1 MLMLTICDTH
11 ILIFWQDD
19 PKRLSKKATCLLQES
34 LDKKTVACSDI
45 SFWEISMLFKAG
57 RLRKDV
63 SAEQYMNDIVLTMS
77 LTVLPVT
84 PEIAVL
90 SQQDFFIY
98 KDPADRLIAS
108 TAMMHKAPLI
118 SADSKLQNIE
128 PLEVIW

>member
-1 MLMLTICDTH
+1 MLTICDTH

-19 PKRLSKKATCLLQES
+19 SVRLSNRARQAIQES
-34 LDKKTVACSDI
+34 LEKRTLACSDI

-57 RLRKDV
+57 RLRDDV
-63 SAEQYMNDIVLTMS
+63 SAEQYMNDIILTMS

-90 SQQDFFIY
+90 SQQDLFTH

-108 TAMMHKAPLI
+108 TAMIHKAPLI
-118 SADSKLQNIE
+118 TADSKLQHIE